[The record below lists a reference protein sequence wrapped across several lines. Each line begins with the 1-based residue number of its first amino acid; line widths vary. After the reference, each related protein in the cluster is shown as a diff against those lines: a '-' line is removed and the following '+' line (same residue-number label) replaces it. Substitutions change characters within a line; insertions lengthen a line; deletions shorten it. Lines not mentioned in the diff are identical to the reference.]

1 MKGKVKWFNSK
12 KGFGFITKE
21 DGSGDVFVHWTDIKS
36 EGFKTLNEG
45 EEVEFEE
52 QSDQKGT
59 KAVNVVRLT
68 RVPSKQPQQRPSAGG
83 RKPMKQSRKFERR

>member
-1 MKGKVKWFNSK
+1 MRIKGRVKWFNSK

-21 DGSGDVFVHWTDIKS
+21 DGSGDVFVHWTDIRS

-52 QSDQKGT
+52 KADEKGT
-59 KAVNVVRLT
+59 KAVDVVRLT
-68 RVPSKQPQQRPSAGG
+68 QKSSPVKKGGGVG
-83 RKPMKQSRKFERR
+83 RKPMKQGGPRSR

>member
-1 MKGKVKWFNSK
+1 MRIKGKVKWFNSK

-52 QSDQKGT
+52 KADEKGT
-59 KAVNVVRLT
+59 KAVDVVRLNQK
-68 RVPSKQPQQRPSAGG
+68 PSKRYQSGGGG
-83 RKPMKQSRKFERR
+83 RKPMKQSGPRSR